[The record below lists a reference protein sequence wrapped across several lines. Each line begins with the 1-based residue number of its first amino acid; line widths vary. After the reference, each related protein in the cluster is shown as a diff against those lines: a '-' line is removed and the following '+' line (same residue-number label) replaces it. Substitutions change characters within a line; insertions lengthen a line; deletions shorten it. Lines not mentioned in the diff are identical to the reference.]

1 MSNASSDVKV
11 IYVDMDGVIANFNK
25 RYLEKFN
32 VSPEQTRSNREF
44 DHYFKKFIEDREFA
58 TLEPMADMN
67 LLLMFLQSRNIPK
80 EILSSTSRE
89 EHYDAISEQKKEWLE
104 KQNINF
110 KQNFVPG
117 KRLKA
122 QFATPNSIL
131 IDDTLSVID
140 DWNKAGGIGILH
152 KNAVSTLAILSMYV

>member
-1 MSNASSDVKV
+1 MSNSIGIEK

-32 VSPEQTRSNREF
+32 VSPEQARSNKEF

-58 TLEPMADMN
+58 TLEPMVDMN
-67 LLLMFLQSRNIPK
+67 LLLMFLHSRKIPK
-80 EILSSTSRE
+80 EILSSTARE
-89 EHYDAISEQKKEWLE
+89 EHHDSISEQKKEWLE

-117 KRLKA
+117 KQHKA
-122 QFATPNSIL
+122 KFATPNSIL

-140 DWNKAGGIGILH
+140 AWNKAGGIGILH
-152 KNAVSTLAILSMYV
+152 KNAVSTLAILSLYV